1 MLFGVVRSTFI
12 FITDGNN
19 GLLGYASMF
28 LSNISDTKE
37 NLMNQIVDLLFG
49 VIIRV
54 LISRNQCQK
63 KVNDVIFSRMKN
75 IRNEY
80 S

>member
-1 MLFGVVRSTFI
+1 VLFGVVRSTFI

-49 VIIRV
+49 VIIRF
-54 LISRNQCQK
+54 LISRNQYVK
-63 KVNDVIFSRMKN
+63 KKRMMSFSS
-75 IRNEY
+75 E
-80 S
+80 

>member
-37 NLMNQIVDLLFG
+37 NVMNQIVDLLFW
-49 VIIRV
+49 
-54 LISRNQCQK
+54 SNYTS
-63 KVNDVIFSRMKN
+63 FN
-75 IRNEY
+75 I
-80 S
+80 

>member
-54 LISRNQCQK
+54 LISRNQYVEK
-63 KVNDVIFSRMKN
+63 NRIMSFSS
-75 IRNEY
+75 E
-80 S
+80 